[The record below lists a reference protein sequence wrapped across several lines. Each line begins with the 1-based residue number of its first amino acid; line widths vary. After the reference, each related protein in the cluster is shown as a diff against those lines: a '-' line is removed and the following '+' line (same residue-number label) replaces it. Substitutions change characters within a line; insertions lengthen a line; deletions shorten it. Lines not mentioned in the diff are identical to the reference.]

1 MVLPNRKTIKVF
13 LYTPNKEHRMQSLV
27 ISIMGKDKPGL
38 VDALAKCVYKHEGNW
53 QGSSF
58 AHMAGMFTGFVE
70 VHVSNDNKQS
80 LIDAL
85 DAIKD
90 MSVQSVAVGSSEKS
104 NNTKLTVDVMG
115 NDKTGIVQ
123 ELTSVL
129 NQFNLNILTFAS
141 HCESAPN
148 WGSLIFKA
156 KAEIAVLAGFD
167 DGALQEA
174 LESLANDLVVDI
186 TAKR

>member
-1 MVLPNRKTIKVF
+1 
-13 LYTPNKEHRMQSLV
+13 MQSLV

-38 VDALAKCVYKHEGNW
+38 VDVLAKCIYNHKGNW

-70 VHVSNDNKQS
+70 VHVPQSNSES
-80 LIDAL
+80 LIAAL
-85 DAIKD
+85 NAISD
-90 MSVQSVAVGSSEKS
+90 LSVQSVAVASTEDTLVSR
-104 NNTKLTVDVMG
+104 LTVEVMG
-115 NDKTGIVQ
+115 NDKPGIVQ

-129 NQFNLNILTFAS
+129 NQFNLNILTFSS

-148 WGSLIFKA
+148 WGSLMFKA
-156 KAEIAVLAGFD
+156 NAVIAVPEQFD
-167 DGALQEA
+167 DMALQEA

-186 TAKR
+186 KAKP

>member
-1 MVLPNRKTIKVF
+1 
-13 LYTPNKEHRMQSLV
+13 MQSLV

-70 VHVSNDNKQS
+70 VHVADENKQG

-90 MSVQSVAVGSSEKS
+90 LSVQSVAVASSE
-104 NNTKLTVDVMG
+104 NNNTTKLTVDVMG

-129 NQFNLNILTFAS
+129 NQFNLNILTFRV
-141 HCESAPN
+141 EPFT
-148 WGSLIFKA
+148 GI
-156 KAEIAVLAGFD
+156 IV
-167 DGALQEA
+167 
-174 LESLANDLVVDI
+174 
-186 TAKR
+186 

>member
-1 MVLPNRKTIKVF
+1 
-13 LYTPNKEHRMQSLV
+13 
-27 ISIMGKDKPGL
+27 MGKDKPGL
-38 VDALAKCVYKHEGNW
+38 VDSLAKCVYKHQGNW

-70 VHVSNDNKQS
+70 VHVSEDEKQN

-85 DAIKD
+85 DSIKD
-90 MSVQSVAVGSSEKS
+90 LSVQSVAVATSGEINS
-104 NNTKLTVDVMG
+104 TKLTVDVMG

-129 NQFNLNILTFAS
+129 NQFNLNIVTFSS

-156 KAEIAVLAGFD
+156 KAEIAVPADFD
-167 DGALQEA
+167 DDALQDA
-174 LESLANDLVVDI
+174 LEALANDLVVDI

>member
-1 MVLPNRKTIKVF
+1 
-13 LYTPNKEHRMQSLV
+13 MQSLV

-38 VDALAKCVYKHEGNW
+38 VDALAKCIYKHQGNW

-70 VHVSNDNKQS
+70 VHVAAEEKEA
-80 LIDAL
+80 LVTAL
-85 DAIKD
+85 DAISD
-90 MSVQSVAVGSSEKS
+90 LSVQSVAVAASQES
-104 NNTKLTVDVMG
+104 NKTKLTVDVMG

-156 KAEIAVLAGFD
+156 KAEIAVPDNFD
-167 DGALQEA
+167 DSELQDA
-174 LESLANDLVVDI
+174 LEALANDLVVDI
-186 TAKR
+186 SATR

>member
-1 MVLPNRKTIKVF
+1 
-13 LYTPNKEHRMQSLV
+13 MQSLV

-38 VDALAKCVYKHEGNW
+38 VDTLAKCIYNHQGNW
-53 QGSSF
+53 LGSSF

-70 VHVSNDNKQS
+70 VHVAQDKSES
-80 LIDAL
+80 LIAAL
-85 DAIKD
+85 NEITDL
-90 MSVQSVAVGSSEKS
+90 SVQSVATTTSTTEKLNS
-104 NNTKLTVDVMG
+104 RLTVDVMG
-115 NDKTGIVQ
+115 NDKPGIVQ

-129 NQFNLNILTFAS
+129 NQFNLNILTFSS

-156 KAEIAVLAGFD
+156 KAVIAVPEQFD
-167 DGALQEA
+167 NDALQEA

-186 TAKR
+186 KAKI